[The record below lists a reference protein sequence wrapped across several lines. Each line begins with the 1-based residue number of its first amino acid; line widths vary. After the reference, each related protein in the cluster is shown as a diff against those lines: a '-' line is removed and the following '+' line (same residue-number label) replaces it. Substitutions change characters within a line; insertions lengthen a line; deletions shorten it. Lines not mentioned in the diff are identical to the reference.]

1 MAPGEK
7 ALEMKDLIFNARDEA
22 YKRPYGA
29 AEAGG
34 TVVFCL
40 YPERYH
46 GVYEA
51 SLFIA
56 EDGNDREQR
65 RIPLQWR
72 GLEGCRDHYEGAY
85 TVPRPGLYW
94 YYFRVSTSHGVFY
107 ISRGYGSK
115 GEMAAELSARFQLT
129 AYDGAYKVPR
139 WFGEG
144 ITYNIFPDRFRR
156 TSVPPEDGYP
166 AERHV
171 HKNWGDVPDYR
182 PDKRGEILNNDFFG
196 GSLRGITEK
205 LDYLASLR
213 VSTLYLNPIFEAF
226 SNHRYDTGD
235 YKKIDPMLGTEE
247 DFATLC
253 AEAAERGIRVM
264 LDGVFNHTG
273 FDSRYFNGRGHYP
286 GQGAHQSKDSPYFD
300 WFDFQEW
307 PDKYSSWWGIYTLP
321 QVREDSPAYIDYIIE
336 GEDSVIRHWLR
347 LGASGWRLDVA
358 DELPDWFI
366 QKIDAVVK
374 EEKPDG
380 LVLGEV
386 WEDASNKV
394 AYDER
399 RRYFQGGELDS
410 VMNYP
415 LREAIL
421 AFVTGGT
428 AEHFAER
435 IETLRENYPHDIF
448 YNLMNIIGTHDTPRI
463 LSVLGG
469 EPDVWEMDRDYRAYH
484 MLPPGVLEGAKR
496 RLRLAA
502 VLQFTMPGSPCIYY
516 GDEAGMQGYEDPF
529 NRRTY
534 PWGKEDPEILSF
546 YRMLCE
552 TRDGS
557 AALRRGD
564 LHFIR
569 MDEGVLVYARC
580 IGEECVIIAVN
591 REGDMRSVFLPCLAA
606 EDMLRGGGA
615 YTCANGESGTQ
626 VILEPESAMILR
638 CEGVMRERCRNH

>member
-1 MAPGEK
+1 
-7 ALEMKDLIFNARDEA
+7 MKDLIFNARDEA
-22 YKRPYGA
+22 YKSPYGA
-29 AEAGG
+29 VKAGEA
-34 TVVFCL
+34 VVFCL

-51 SLFIA
+51 SMFIA

-72 GLEGCRDHYEGAY
+72 GLDGSRDHYACTY
-85 TVPRPGLYW
+85 AVPRPGLYW
-94 YYFRVSTSHGVFY
+94 YYFRVSTAHGVFY
-107 ISRGYGSK
+107 VSRGYGSK
-115 GEMAAELSARFQLT
+115 GELAGELAARFQLT
-129 AYDGAYKVPR
+129 AYDGAYTVPR

-156 TSVPPEDGYP
+156 TEVPPAHGYR
-166 AERHV
+166 AERHI
-171 HKNWGDVPDYR
+171 HQDWSDLPEYK

-196 GSLRGITEK
+196 GSLRGIMEK
-205 LDYLASLR
+205 LDYLSSLH
-213 VSTLYLNPIFEAF
+213 VSTLYLNPIFEAY

-247 DFATLC
+247 DFSALC
-253 AEAAERGIRVM
+253 READARGIRVI

-273 FDSRYFNGRGHYP
+273 FDSRYFNGRGHYWEV
-286 GQGAHQSKDSPYFD
+286 GAYQSQESPYYD
-300 WFDFQEW
+300 WFDFQQW

-321 QVREDSPAYIDYIIE
+321 QVRESSESYLQYIIE

-366 QKIDAVVK
+366 RKLDTAVK

-386 WEDASNKV
+386 WEDASNKI

-421 AFVTGGT
+421 GFLAGDT
-428 AEHFAER
+428 AAHLAER

-469 EPDVWEMDRDYRAYH
+469 EPDVWEKDRDYRAWH
-484 MLPPGVLEGAKR
+484 MLSPGVLEQAKR
-496 RLRLAA
+496 RLRIAA
-502 VLQFTMPGSPCIYY
+502 VIQFTMPGSPCIYY

-534 PWGKEDPEILSF
+534 PWDKEDPEILSF

-552 TRDGS
+552 TRDHS
-557 AALRRGD
+557 QALCSGA
-564 LHFIR
+564 LHFQETR
-569 MDEGVLVYARC
+569 EGVLVYLRYTQ
-580 IGEECVIIAVN
+580 EECVAVAVN
-591 REGDMRSVFLPCLAA
+591 RENGARTVYLPCAA
-606 EDMLRGGGA
+606 AVDMLHGGSPYLSEDDRGTA
-615 YTCANGESGTQ
+615 VTIAA
-626 VILEPESAMILR
+626 ESAMILR
-638 CEGVMRERCRNH
+638 CEGNGW